1 MADEKIKGFE
11 QAKQELDR
19 ILSEFDSDQVNL
31 DNLVPRLKRA
41 KELIDFCT
49 KRIKQIEAEA
59 KEIVKTIEPRDSK
72 DEAALKESGDEPPF

>member
-1 MADEKIKGFE
+1 MADDKIKGFE

-19 ILSEFDSDQVNL
+19 ILVEFDSDEVNL

-59 KEIVKTIEPRDSK
+59 KEIVKSIEPRDASR
-72 DEAALKESGDEPPF
+72 DEALKEAAEEPPF